1 MRAFQQGGPRSI
13 DRDKQRCLR
22 KEAGMRVVVAVDR
35 SDPTFKLVHAVTR
48 LYTLAEVTL
57 VHAVD
62 HGLARYQ
69 AMGST
74 GRGIVPEE
82 LRPLLDSGHK
92 FLEQAAKSIPSELNL
107 VVKHV
112 CELGNAARVI
122 INIAQMEAA
131 DLIVT
136 GSRELSSEERE
147 FTVSSVSHRIAS
159 YAPCSTLVVKHMQ
172 EQIRRV
178 LVAING
184 VDDAAEIQR
193 WLLANPFRDPVEMTV
208 LHVVP
213 TLEAYRQDSSLAH
226 HDRFHENLYED
237 SVSWGQ
243 KLVDAVAAKLSETP
257 THASATGCCKAHGQ
271 VSGGDPPEV
280 IVKES
285 ARHDLVIVGSHGFQ
299 SVARFMYGSVTQK
312 VLHRVAV
319 PVLVI
324 G

>member
-1 MRAFQQGGPRSI
+1 
-13 DRDKQRCLR
+13 
-22 KEAGMRVVVAVDR
+22 MRVVVAVDR

-48 LYTLAEVTL
+48 LYSLAELTL

-62 HGLARYQ
+62 HGLAQYP
-69 AMGST
+69 AIGAI
-74 GRGIVPEE
+74 GRGTVPEE
-82 LRPLLDSGHK
+82 LRPLLDSGRK
-92 FLEQAAKSIPSELNL
+92 LLEQAAKSVPSELNL
-107 VVKHV
+107 VVKQV

-122 INIAQMEAA
+122 INTAQREAA

-147 FTVSSVSHRIAS
+147 FTVGSVSHRIAS
-159 YAPCSTLVVKHMQ
+159 HAHCSTLVVKHMP

-184 VDDAAEIQR
+184 IDDAAEIQR
-193 WLLANPFRDPVEMTV
+193 WLLANPFHDPVEMTV

-213 TLEAYRQDSSLAH
+213 TLEAYRTDTSLAN
-226 HDRFHENLYED
+226 HDRFHEHLHED
-237 SVSWGQ
+237 SVRWGQ
-243 KLVDAVAAKLSETP
+243 KLVDNAAANL
-257 THASATGCCKAHGQ
+257 SATRAHAHAGGCYKARGH
-271 VSGGDPPEV
+271 VSSGDPPEV
-280 IVKES
+280 IVRES
-285 ARHDLVIVGSHGFQ
+285 AQQDLVIVGAYGFQ
-299 SVARFMYGSVTQK
+299 SEARFIYGSVTQK

>member
-1 MRAFQQGGPRSI
+1 
-13 DRDKQRCLR
+13 
-22 KEAGMRVVVAVDR
+22 MRVVVAVDR
-35 SDPTFKLVHAVTR
+35 SDPTFKLVQAVTR
-48 LYTLAEVTL
+48 LYTPAELTL

-62 HGLARYQ
+62 HGLARYPDREPIR
-69 AMGST
+69 
-74 GRGIVPEE
+74 RGMAPEE

-92 FLEQAAKSIPSELNL
+92 FLEQAAKSVPSELNL
-107 VVKHV
+107 VVKQV
-112 CELGNAARVI
+112 CELGSAARVI
-122 INIAQMEAA
+122 INTAQMEAA

-147 FTVSSVSHRIAS
+147 FTVGSVSDRIAS
-159 YAPCSTLVVKHMQ
+159 HAPCSTLVVKHMP

-184 VDDAAEIQR
+184 IDDAAAIQR
-193 WLLANPFRDPVEMTV
+193 WLLAHPFHDPVEMTV

-213 TLEAYRQDSSLAH
+213 TLEAYRKDSSLAH

-243 KLVDAVAAKLSETP
+243 KLVDNVAAKLSATP
-257 THASATGCCKAHGQ
+257 AHAPAGGCYKAHGQ
-271 VSGGDPPEV
+271 VSSGDPPEV

-285 ARHDLVIVGSHGFQ
+285 AQQDLVIVGSHGFQ
-299 SVARFMYGSVTQK
+299 SVARFIYGSVTQK
-312 VLHRVAV
+312 VLHRLAV

>member
-1 MRAFQQGGPRSI
+1 
-13 DRDKQRCLR
+13 
-22 KEAGMRVVVAVDR
+22 MRVVVAVDR
-35 SDPTFKLVHAVTR
+35 SDPTFKLVQAVTR
-48 LYTLAEVTL
+48 LYTPAALTL

-62 HGLARYQ
+62 HGLARYPDK
-69 AMGST
+69 GPT
-74 GRGIVPEE
+74 GRGMAPEE

-92 FLEQAAKSIPSELNL
+92 FLEQAAKSVPSELNL
-107 VVKHV
+107 VVKQV

-122 INIAQMEAA
+122 INTAQMEAA

-136 GSRELSSEERE
+136 GARELSSEERE
-147 FTVSSVSHRIAS
+147 FTVSSVSDRIAS
-159 YAPCSTLVVKHMQ
+159 HAPCATLVVKHMP

-184 VDDAAEIQR
+184 IDDAAQIQR
-193 WLLANPFRDPVEMTV
+193 WLLAHPFHDPVEMTV

-213 TLEAYRQDSSLAH
+213 TLEAYRHDSALAH
-226 HDRFHENLYED
+226 HDRFHENLHED

-243 KLVDAVAAKLSETP
+243 QLVDNVAAKLSAP
-257 THASATGCCKAHGQ
+257 PAHAPAGGCYKAHGQ
-271 VSGGDPPEV
+271 VSSGDPPEV
-280 IVKES
+280 IVEES
-285 ARHDLVIVGSHGFQ
+285 ARQDLVIMASHGFQ
-299 SVARFMYGSVTQK
+299 SAVRFISGSVAQK

>member
-1 MRAFQQGGPRSI
+1 
-13 DRDKQRCLR
+13 
-22 KEAGMRVVVAVDR
+22 MRVVVAVDR
-35 SDPTFKLVHAVTR
+35 ADLTFKLVQAVIR
-48 LYTLAEVTL
+48 LYTPAELTL

-62 HGLARYQ
+62 HGLARYPDREPI
-69 AMGST
+69 
-74 GRGIVPEE
+74 GRGTIPDE

-92 FLEQAAKSIPSELNL
+92 FLEQAAKSVPSELNL

-112 CELGNAARVI
+112 CELGNPARVI

-136 GSRELSSEERE
+136 GSRGLSSEERE
-147 FTVSSVSHRIAS
+147 FTVGSVSDRIAS
-159 YAPCSTLVVKHMQ
+159 HAPCSTLVVKRMP

-184 VDDAAEIQR
+184 IDDAAQIQR
-193 WLLANPFRDPVEMTV
+193 WLLANPFHDPVEMTV

-213 TLEAYRQDSSLAH
+213 TLKAYRNDSSLAH

-243 KLVDAVAAKLSETP
+243 KLVDNFAAKLSAAPAHTP
-257 THASATGCCKAHGQ
+257 AGGCYRAHGQ
-271 VSGGDPPEV
+271 VSNGDPPEV
-280 IVKES
+280 IVEES
-285 ARHDLVIVGSHGFQ
+285 ARQDLVIMASHGFQ
-299 SVARFMYGSVTQK
+299 SAVRFVSGSVAQK

-319 PVLVI
+319 PVLII

>member
-1 MRAFQQGGPRSI
+1 
-13 DRDKQRCLR
+13 
-22 KEAGMRVVVAVDR
+22 MRVVVAVDR

-48 LYTLAEVTL
+48 LYTPVELTL

-62 HGLARYQ
+62 HGLARYST
-69 AMGST
+69 MGPT
-74 GRGIVPEE
+74 GRGTAPEE

-92 FLEQAAKSIPSELNL
+92 LLEQAAKSVPSELNL

-122 INIAQMEAA
+122 INTAQMEAA

-136 GSRELSSEERE
+136 GARALTSEERE

-159 YAPCSTLVVKHMQ
+159 YAPCSTLVVKHVP

-184 VDDAAEIQR
+184 IDDAAEIQR
-193 WLLANPFRDPVEMTV
+193 WLLANPFHDPVEVTV

-213 TLEAYRQDSSLAH
+213 TLEAYCKDTSLAN
-226 HDRFHENLYED
+226 HDRFHQHLHED
-237 SVSWGQ
+237 SVRWGQ
-243 KLVDAVAAKLSETP
+243 RLVDNVAARL
-257 THASATGCCKAHGQ
+257 SATPAHGTAVGCYQ
-271 VSGGDPPEV
+271 AHGHVSSGDPPEV
-280 IVKES
+280 IVRES
-285 ARHDLVIVGSHGFQ
+285 AQQDLVIVGAYGFQ
-299 SVARFMYGSVTQK
+299 SEARFIYGSVTQK
-312 VLHRVAV
+312 VLHRVAI

>member
-1 MRAFQQGGPRSI
+1 
-13 DRDKQRCLR
+13 
-22 KEAGMRVVVAVDR
+22 MRVVVAVDQ
-35 SDPTFKLVHAVTR
+35 SDPTFTLVHAVTR
-48 LYTLAEVTL
+48 LYNPAELTL

-62 HGLARYQ
+62 HGLAQYP
-69 AMGST
+69 AMGPT
-74 GRGIVPEE
+74 GRGTVPEE
-82 LRPLLDSGHK
+82 LRPLLDSGRQ
-92 FLEQAAKSIPSELNL
+92 FLEQAAKAIPSELNL

-122 INIAQMEAA
+122 INTAQIEAA

-136 GSRELSSEERE
+136 GARPLSNEEIE
-147 FTVSSVSHRIAS
+147 FGVGSVSHRIAS
-159 YAPCSTLVVKHMQ
+159 YAPCSTLVVKHMP

-178 LVAING
+178 LVPLNG

-193 WLLANPFRDPVEMTV
+193 WLLANPFRNPVELTI

-213 TLEAYRQDSSLAH
+213 TIKAYSQDASLSH
-226 HDRFHENLYED
+226 HDRFHENLHED

-243 KLVDAVAAKLSETP
+243 QLVDDVAAKLNDAPAP
-257 THASATGCCKAHGQ
+257 TRGCYMAHGQ
-271 VSGGDPPEV
+271 VSGGYPAEV
-280 IVKES
+280 IIEES
-285 ARHDLVIVGSHGFQ
+285 AHHDLVIVGSHSFQ

-312 VLHRVAV
+312 VLHRAAV

>member
-1 MRAFQQGGPRSI
+1 
-13 DRDKQRCLR
+13 
-22 KEAGMRVVVAVDR
+22 MRVVVAVDR
-35 SDPTFKLVHAVTR
+35 SDPTFKLVQAVTR
-48 LYTLAEVTL
+48 FYAPAELTL

-62 HGLARYQ
+62 HGLARYPDR
-69 AMGST
+69 GPT
-74 GRGIVPEE
+74 GRGMAPEE

-92 FLEQAAKSIPSELNL
+92 FLEQAAKSVPSELNL
-107 VVKHV
+107 VVKQV
-112 CELGNAARVI
+112 CELGSAARVI
-122 INIAQMEAA
+122 INTAQMEAA

-147 FTVSSVSHRIAS
+147 FRVGSVSDRIVS
-159 YAPCSTLVVKHMQ
+159 HAPCSTLVVKHMP

-184 VDDAAEIQR
+184 IDDAAAIQR
-193 WLLANPFRDPVEMTV
+193 WLLAHPFHDPVEMTV

-213 TLEAYRQDSSLAH
+213 TLKAYRTDSALAH
-226 HDRFHENLYED
+226 HDRFHENLHED

-243 KLVDAVAAKLSETP
+243 KLVDNVAAKLSATP
-257 THASATGCCKAHGQ
+257 AHAPAGGCYKAHGQ
-271 VSGGDPPEV
+271 VSSGDPPEV
-280 IVKES
+280 IVEES
-285 ARHDLVIVGSHGFQ
+285 ARQDLVIMASHGFQ
-299 SVARFMYGSVTQK
+299 SAVRFISGSVAQK

>member
-1 MRAFQQGGPRSI
+1 
-13 DRDKQRCLR
+13 
-22 KEAGMRVVVAVDR
+22 MRVVVAVDQ

-48 LYTLAEVTL
+48 LYTTAELTL

-62 HGLARYQ
+62 HGLPQYPT
-69 AMGST
+69 MGPAD
-74 GRGIVPEE
+74 RGMVPEE
-82 LRPLLDSGHK
+82 LRPLLDSGRQ
-92 FLEQAAKSIPSELNL
+92 FLEQAAKSVPSELNL
-107 VVKHV
+107 VVKQV

-122 INIAQMEAA
+122 INTAQREAA

-136 GSRELSSEERE
+136 GARTLSSEEIE
-147 FTVSSVSHRIAS
+147 FGVGSVSHRIAS
-159 YAPCSTLVVKHMQ
+159 YAPCSTLVVKHMP
-172 EQIRRV
+172 EQVRRV
-178 LVAING
+178 LVPMNG

-193 WLLANPFRDPVEMTV
+193 WLLAHPFRDPVEMTI

-213 TLEAYRQDSSLAH
+213 TIKAYSQDASLSH

-243 KLVDAVAAKLSETP
+243 QLVDDVAAKLSDAP
-257 THASATGCCKAHGQ
+257 APAGGCYKAHGR
-271 VSGGDPPEV
+271 VSSGNPAEV
-280 IVKES
+280 IIEE
-285 ARHDLVIVGSHGFQ
+285 AAQHDLVIVGSHSFQ

-312 VLHRVAV
+312 VLHRAAV

>member
-1 MRAFQQGGPRSI
+1 
-13 DRDKQRCLR
+13 
-22 KEAGMRVVVAVDR
+22 MRVVVAVDR

-48 LYTLAEVTL
+48 LYTPAELTL

-62 HGLARYQ
+62 HGLARYS
-69 AMGST
+69 AMGPT
-74 GRGIVPEE
+74 GRGTAPEE

-92 FLEQAAKSIPSELNL
+92 LLEQAAKSIPSELNL
-107 VVKHV
+107 VVKLV

-122 INIAQMEAA
+122 INTAQMEAA

-136 GSRELSSEERE
+136 GSRALTSEERE

-159 YAPCSTLVVKHMQ
+159 YAPCSTLVVKHVP

-184 VDDAAEIQR
+184 IDDAAEIQR
-193 WLLANPFRDPVEMTV
+193 WLLANPFHDPVEMTV

-213 TLEAYRQDSSLAH
+213 TLEAYRKDDSLGQ
-226 HDRFHENLYED
+226 HDRFHENLHED
-237 SVSWGQ
+237 SMRWGQ
-243 KLVDAVAAKLSETP
+243 ELVDNVAARLSGTP
-257 THASATGCCKAHGQ
+257 AHAPAGGCYRVHGH
-271 VSGGDPPEV
+271 VSSGDPPE
-280 IVKES
+280 IIIQES
-285 ARHDLVIVGSHGFQ
+285 ARQDLVIVASHGFQ
-299 SVARFMYGSVTQK
+299 SVARFIYGSTAQK
-312 VLHRVAV
+312 VLHRVAN

>member
-1 MRAFQQGGPRSI
+1 
-13 DRDKQRCLR
+13 
-22 KEAGMRVVVAVDR
+22 MRVVVAVDR

-48 LYTLAEVTL
+48 LYTSAELTL

-62 HGLARYQ
+62 HGLARYP
-69 AMGST
+69 AMGPT
-74 GRGIVPEE
+74 GRGTIPDE
-82 LRPLLDSGHK
+82 LRPLLDSGQK
-92 FLEQAAKSIPSELNL
+92 FLEQAAQSIPSELNL

-122 INIAQMEAA
+122 INIAQREAA

-136 GSRELSSEERE
+136 GARELSSEEIE
-147 FTVSSVSHRIAS
+147 FSAGSVSHRIAS
-159 YAPCSTLVVKHMQ
+159 YAHCSTLVVKRMP

-178 LVAING
+178 LVPING
-184 VDDAAEIQR
+184 IDDAAEIQR
-193 WLLANPFRDPVEMTV
+193 WLLANPFRDPVELTV

-226 HDRFHENLYED
+226 HDRFHENVYED

-243 KLVDAVAAKLSETP
+243 KLVDDVSAKLNAAP
-257 THASATGCCKAHGQ
+257 APACGCYKAHGQ
-271 VSGGDPPEV
+271 VASGDPPEV

-285 ARHDLVIVGSHGFQ
+285 AQQDLVIVGSHGFQ

-312 VLHRVAV
+312 VLHRAAV

>member
-1 MRAFQQGGPRSI
+1 
-13 DRDKQRCLR
+13 
-22 KEAGMRVVVAVDR
+22 MRVVVAVDK

-48 LYTLAEVTL
+48 FYTPTDLTL

-62 HGLARYQ
+62 YGLARYL
-69 AMGST
+69 AMGPT
-74 GRGIVPEE
+74 GRGMAAEE

-92 FLEQAAKSIPSELNL
+92 LLEQAAKSVPSELNL
-107 VVKHV
+107 VVKQV

-122 INIAQMEAA
+122 INTAQMEAA

-136 GSRELSSEERE
+136 GSRGLSGEERE
-147 FTVSSVSHRIAS
+147 FTVGSVSDRIAS
-159 YAPCSTLVVKHMQ
+159 HAPCSTLVVKHVP

-178 LVAING
+178 LVAIEG
-184 VDDAAEIQR
+184 IDDAAQIQR
-193 WLLANPFRDPVEMTV
+193 WLLDNPFHDPVEITV

-213 TLEAYRQDSSLAH
+213 TLEAYRKDSSLAQH
-226 HDRFHENLYED
+226 SRFHENLYED

-243 KLVDAVAAKLSETP
+243 KLVDNVAARLSDTP
-257 THASATGCCKAHGQ
+257 AHAPAGGCYKAHGQ
-271 VSGGDPPEV
+271 VTSGNPPEV
-280 IVKES
+280 IVTES
-285 ARHDLVIVGSHGFQ
+285 VQQDLVIVASHGFQ
-299 SVARFMYGSVTQK
+299 SAVRFIAGSVAQK

>member
-1 MRAFQQGGPRSI
+1 
-13 DRDKQRCLR
+13 
-22 KEAGMRVVVAVDR
+22 MRVVVAVDR

-48 LYTLAEVTL
+48 LYTPAELTL

-69 AMGST
+69 AMGPT
-74 GRGIVPEE
+74 GRGMAPEE
-82 LRPLLDSGHK
+82 LRPLLDSAHK
-92 FLEQAAKSIPSELNL
+92 LLEQAAKSVPSELNL
-107 VVKHV
+107 VVKQV
-112 CELGNAARVI
+112 CELGSAAHVI
-122 INIAQMEAA
+122 INTAQMEAA

-147 FTVSSVSHRIAS
+147 FTVGSVSHRVAS
-159 YAPCSTLVVKHMQ
+159 HAPCSTLVVKHMP

-184 VDDAAEIQR
+184 IDDAAQIQR
-193 WLLANPFRDPVEMTV
+193 WLLANPFHDPVEMTV

-213 TLEAYRQDSSLAH
+213 TLEAYREDSSLAH
-226 HDRFHENLYED
+226 HDRFHENLFED

-243 KLVDAVAAKLSETP
+243 KLVDNVAAKLSDTP
-257 THASATGCCKAHGQ
+257 AHAPAGGCYKAHGQ
-271 VSGGDPPEV
+271 VSSGDPPEV
-280 IVKES
+280 IVQES
-285 ARHDLVIVGSHGFQ
+285 AQQDLVIVGAWGFQ
-299 SVARFMYGSVTQK
+299 SVARFIYGSVTQK
-312 VLHRVAV
+312 VLHRVAG